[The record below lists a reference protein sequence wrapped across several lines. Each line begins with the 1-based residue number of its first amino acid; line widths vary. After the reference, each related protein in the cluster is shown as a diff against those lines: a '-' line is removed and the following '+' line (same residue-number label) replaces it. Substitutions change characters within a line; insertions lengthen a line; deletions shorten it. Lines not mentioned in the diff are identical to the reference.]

1 MDDNLAI
8 LLVVGTAIVA
18 AVILTVAM
26 AWLRGRNRV
35 ALAGASETIAA
46 LTAENGRLIAEMSR
60 LGERT
65 AVLERIATDP
75 GVRTASE
82 IAALR

>member
-8 LLVVGTAIVA
+8 LLVIGTAIA
-18 AVILTVAM
+18 GAVILMVAM

-35 ALAGASETIAA
+35 ALAGAAETIAA
-46 LTAENGRLIAEMSR
+46 LTDENARLVGEVGRLC
-60 LGERT
+60 ERT

-75 GVRTASE
+75 GVRAASE